1 MMCVRNIPAKSGY
14 KVYKTA
20 VRPATVYGAECWAV
34 SNKGERTLHPTEMR
48 MWRWAGGKT
57 RLDHVS
63 NVDIWKEA
71 HMYPIA
77 EFRSGTGR
85 DGLDMC
91 STIGQR

>member
-14 KVYKTA
+14 KVYRTA
-20 VRPATVYGAECWAV
+20 VRPTTVYGAECCAV
-34 SNKGERTLHPTEMR
+34 SNKGERALHPNELR

-63 NVDIWKEA
+63 NVDIWKKA

-77 EFRSGTGR
+77 EFRSGTG
-85 DGLDMC
+85 
-91 STIGQR
+91 